1 MTRSAWRL
9 PPSALPLR
17 KPDEKAEFRRTA
29 RSNVMEG
36 SVTDSRHVFG
46 RRAVLA
52 AGGAL
57 LATCAVAR
65 AGVPGGEAGTR
76 LVLLG
81 TTGGPYFIPQ
91 RKMNGQ
97 AIVIDGHVY
106 VIDAGY
112 GIVGRMVEARL
123 PFSDVAGVFITHLH
137 SDHISDYPMLAY
149 QIELARAS
157 TTVPVFGPA
166 GIREAHAGAF
176 QTFNEDFTT
185 RAPLLRGLLP
195 PEKRFAVTQISK
207 DGVIYQDDRV
217 KVTALAVPHPP
228 IPSYAYRFDSRDRS
242 IVISGDTRA
251 SDALAD
257 LARGADILVHEAIY
271 LPGFAAPPYNMPAPM
286 VEMATTVHTTPE
298 QAGQIAQKAGVK
310 TLVLSHLIPGESTV
324 ADDVWRAEAAK
335 HFTGRIIVGHDL
347 MVI

>member
-1 MTRSAWRL
+1 MKERI
-9 PPSALPLR
+9 
-17 KPDEKAEFRRTA
+17 
-29 RSNVMEG
+29 
-36 SVTDSRHVFG
+36 VTDSRHLFD

-57 LATCAVAR
+57 LAASAVAR
-65 AGVPGGEAGTR
+65 AVPLSGETGTK

-81 TTGGPYFIPQ
+81 TTGGPFFIPQ
-91 RKMNGQ
+91 RKMDGQ

-112 GIVGRMVEARL
+112 GIVGRMVEAKL
-123 PFSDVAGVFITHLH
+123 PFADVAGIFITHMH

-149 QIELARAS
+149 QVEQARAM
-157 TTVPVFGPA
+157 TTVSVFGPE

-176 QTFNEDFTT
+176 LTFQEDFTQ
-185 RAPLLRGLLP
+185 RAAMLRGLLP

-207 DGVIYQDDRV
+207 DGVIYQDERV

-242 IVISGDTRA
+242 IVISGDTSA

-257 LARGADILVHEAIY
+257 LAKGADILVHEAIY
-271 LPGFAAPPYNMPAPM
+271 LPGFAGPPYNMPEPM
-286 VEMATTVHTTPE
+286 LKMATTVHTTPE

-310 TLVLSHLIPGESTV
+310 TLVLSHLIPGENTTT
-324 ADDVWRAEAAK
+324 DDVWRAEAAK
-335 HFTGRIIVGHDL
+335 HFTGKIIVGHDL